1 MSPNRGFQPQA
12 PIGTHMAI
20 QKAAAPCTPAME
32 YPEDN
37 QGAAAPCT
45 PALEGFDNKT
55 MF

>member
-12 PIGTHMAI
+12 PIGTYMAI
-20 QKAAAPCTPAME
+20 QGAAAPSTPAME

-45 PALEGFDNKT
+45 PALEGFNNKT